1 MNTFIKTCLPEALRR
16 RLPGWLFSGGHATA
30 RAILYPAALVVIAAL
45 VFLGF
50 MWKPAPDDAT
60 LLSGAD
66 VLVRAGALDA
76 AEESARAVLGHDP
89 KNLDALLI
97 LGAVEEKRGHEKS
110 ALDLYRKSLVVVD
123 DEDVAR
129 DIELSVADLHRRLGQ
144 NDECTEMLASIESK
158 RGTLWQV
165 ERMRGV
171 LAREAGDLEG
181 ALERFVRMGELADDP
196 TEATLRQVSCLIGLN
211 RWDEA
216 EERLRSLDDPAAR
229 GTKSAWVALARVRAE
244 ANDVDGARRALDVLL
259 GTGVKAKE
267 ELLRDSFWQKASED
281 PSYMDLLE

>member
-1 MNTFIKTCLPEALRR
+1 MNTLIKTCLPKALRR

-30 RAILYPAALVVIAAL
+30 RAILYPTALAAVVTL

-66 VLVRAGALDA
+66 ALVRVGALDA

-89 KNLDALLI
+89 DNLDALLI
-97 LGAVEEKRGHEKS
+97 LGAVEEKRGHERS

-123 DEDVAR
+123 DEEVAR

-144 NDECTEMLASIESK
+144 NEECAEMLTSIESK

-171 LAREAGDLEG
+171 LARESGDLEG
-181 ALERFVRMGELADDP
+181 ALERFQRMAQLAEDP
-196 TEATLRQVSCLIGLN
+196 TEATLRQVSCLIALD

-216 EERLRSLDDPAAR
+216 EEKLRSLNDPKAR
-229 GTKSAWVALARVRAE
+229 GPRSAWKALARVRAE
-244 ANDVDGARRALDVLL
+244 AKDVDGARRALDVFL
-259 GTGVKAKE
+259 GTNAKAKE
-267 ELLRDSFWQKASED
+267 ELLRDSFWRQASEK
-281 PSYMDLLE
+281 PAYKDLLE

>member
-1 MNTFIKTCLPEALRR
+1 MNTFIKTCLPETLRR
-16 RLPGWLFSGGHATA
+16 RLPGWLFSGGHSTA
-30 RAILYPAALVVIAAL
+30 RAILYPAALLVIVAL

-50 MWKPAPDDAT
+50 MWKPAPDDET

-76 AEESARAVLGHDP
+76 AEESARTVLKHDP
-89 KNLDALLI
+89 ENLDALLI

-110 ALDLYRKSLVVVD
+110 ALDLYRKSLIVVD
-123 DEDVAR
+123 DEDMAR

-144 NDECTEMLASIESK
+144 SDECEEWLASIESK
-158 RGTLWQV
+158 RGALWQV

-171 LAREAGDLEG
+171 LARESGDLEK
-181 ALERFVRMGELADDP
+181 ALDRFSRMAELAEDP

-216 EERLRSLDDPAAR
+216 EERLRSLEDPKAQGPR
-229 GTKSAWVALARVRAE
+229 SAWKALARVRAE
-244 ANDVDGARRALDVLL
+244 AKDVEGARRALDVLL
-259 GTGVKAKE
+259 GTGAKAKE
-267 ELLRDSFWQKASED
+267 ELLRDSFWQQASED
-281 PSYMDLLE
+281 SAYKDLLE